1 MLKGDYGKKSFINPI
16 TKLVLLV
23 TLPAFLMGGLG
34 SLFPLR
40 IVEYNRE

>member
-34 SLFPLR
+34 GTDGAVKKRS
-40 IVEYNRE
+40 